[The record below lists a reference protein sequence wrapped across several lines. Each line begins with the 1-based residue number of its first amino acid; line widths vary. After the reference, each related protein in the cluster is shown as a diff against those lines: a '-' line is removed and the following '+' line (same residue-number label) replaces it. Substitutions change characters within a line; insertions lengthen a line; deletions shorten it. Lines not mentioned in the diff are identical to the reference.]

1 MAVLLDAIGTM
12 ATPTPAA
19 AVAADEF
26 AAFMEAAVDPR
37 PAPSRLSFQPRDVIQ
52 TPASATDSPPAADSA
67 AAPDVA
73 LTPAASSLPRP
84 GHTSMQAAI
93 DGMALQAA
101 MKEQAAE
108 LKYQALM
115 MQMKEAAH
123 VADMAHA
130 AQASACAA
138 QAAELKYQAL
148 LMQMKEAEHTADMAR
163 AAQASACVAD
173 AAAAA
178 QLTRT
183 ATEPPGPVMVASV
196 KQTKFIGLQLVPYST
211 ESFITANSIRP
222 GVTAEAI
229 SDIVLVLLNA
239 LSAVQGQQHY
249 ASMIGW
255 LLNLSL
261 RHDVSSA
268 GGSTRLIVGN
278 ITAIL
283 AGEAGGTSET
293 DDDSTSTGDSYSS
306 ASDSPSPPRYDIFD
320 GKAAARKRKAL
331 HSLLGIL
338 GGVGDIVH
346 TCMVHWAA
354 IDRALLAIL
363 KLLVPKTAP
372 IMFKGVQ
379 RQSSFVEG
387 LQIVLF
393 QIGHGVKSYLVDCF
407 DVITRPISYAND
419 AGTFDDVTIAAAMHT
434 LIGDFEERIA
444 SYGIVKDHA
453 PLFCMVQAMKSFPTA
468 SGGSLA
474 GVIYDLE
481 RDLRKADVSSSPE
494 ALVNIILDAI
504 QGIGTTEL
512 TGTMQVAVQKQ
523 RPNGGVSRATEP
535 AASAMHVGGKGKGM
549 NVAGKGKG
557 GKGTATL
564 QQGEKP
570 YQRPKCLDGSQCK
583 GYGTLEGCSKEHEA
597 EDMAMMQEALGTEF
611 ISHAMRLRLLPILKK
626 LVPQPTAAT
635 TVTPQQRAEQAA
647 LRLAALSGTQPTA
660 TATVTPQQ
668 AALRLQ
674 AQIRAAQLNHPQ
686 DGSVPSGAAVPSVP
700 PFALSSV
707 GRDPEKR
714 PSGSIDASILPGYPP
729 GQPPTTTI
737 NNFYITVP
745 TGKSPHQAEHAASV
759 QQSVSRPPTSG
770 VIEDIL
776 QHLAPFCFG
785 DFPAYTAVTMLD
797 ACGHHAIPSTD
808 LSHTVPSLPSQ
819 SPCEQP
825 VGAATSLMP
834 AAYTESVN
842 MPARTIG
849 DPDTIIMPLISAA
862 ALTSTIRAIPMA
874 TGPKRPMRAHHRA
887 GHGEWIG
894 ATEPTTMGVSRTVRE
909 QARIERAAQIAESN
923 ERMQPHFRY
932 PYSLP

>member
-1 MAVLLDAIGTM
+1 
-12 ATPTPAA
+12 
-19 AVAADEF
+19 
-26 AAFMEAAVDPR
+26 MEAAVDPR

-67 AAPDVA
+67 AAPDAA

-101 MKEQAAE
+101 MNEQAAE
-108 LKYQALM
+108 LKYQALV
-115 MQMKEAAH
+115 MQMKEA
-123 VADMAHA
+123 VHA
-130 AQASACAA
+130 ADLALAA

-320 GKAAARKRKAL
+320 GKEAARKRKAF
-331 HSLLGIL
+331 HSLVAVL

-346 TCMVHWAA
+346 PCMVHWAA

-419 AGTFDDVTIAAAMHT
+419 AGTFDDVPIAAAMHT

-444 SYGIVKDHA
+444 SYAIVKDHA
-453 PLFCMVQAMKSFPTA
+453 PLFCIVQAMKSFPTA

-512 TGTMQVAVQKQ
+512 TGTMQVAVPKQ

-535 AASAMHVGGKGKGM
+535 AASTMHVGGKGKGVN
-549 NVAGKGKG
+549 NVTGKGKG
-557 GKGTATL
+557 GKGTATI
-564 QQGEKP
+564 QQGAQA

-583 GYGTLEGCSKEHEA
+583 GYGTLEGCSKEHTA
-597 EDMAMMQEALGTEF
+597 EDMTMMQEALGTEF
-611 ISHAMRLRLLPILKK
+611 ISYAMRMRLLPLLKK
-626 LVPQPTAAT
+626 LLPQPTAAP
-635 TVTPQQRAEQAA
+635 TVTSQLSNESKAEWNQQQA
-647 LRLAALSGTQPTA
+647 LAAIKAMQSQDQSSGA
-660 TATVTPQQ
+660 DEASKSAMADKVAKAAASQ
-668 AALRLQ
+668 AR
-674 AQIRAAQLNHPQ
+674 IKAAIAAHPQ
-686 DGSVPSGAAVPSVP
+686 DQNRSGAAVQLPE
-700 PFALSSV
+700 FAL
-707 GRDPEKR
+707 
-714 PSGSIDASILPGYPP
+714 
-729 GQPPTTTI
+729 
-737 NNFYITVP
+737 
-745 TGKSPHQAEHAASV
+745 
-759 QQSVSRPPTSG
+759 
-770 VIEDIL
+770 
-776 QHLAPFCFG
+776 C
-785 DFPAYTAVTMLD
+785 
-797 ACGHHAIPSTD
+797 
-808 LSHTVPSLPSQ
+808 SLPIMQ
-819 SPCEQP
+819 SR
-825 VGAATSLMP
+825 VSSDTL
-834 AAYTESVN
+834 ES
-842 MPARTIG
+842 
-849 DPDTIIMPLISAA
+849 
-862 ALTSTIRAIPMA
+862 
-874 TGPKRPMRAHHRA
+874 
-887 GHGEWIG
+887 E
-894 ATEPTTMGVSRTVRE
+894 
-909 QARIERAAQIAESN
+909 
-923 ERMQPHFRY
+923 
-932 PYSLP
+932 